1 MDTTALGGGAVKPR
15 DPRSWF
21 ARLFR
26 LAPTSAKRGGD
37 AATDPL
43 EAFSRELAASA
54 SSASGPPR
62 AAAQRPRRTPSRGW
76 LIVLG
81 IALAI
86 SSIAA
91 VGLRL
96 SAAPAASETG
106 TVAVDTLPAGVM
118 VDIDGRA
125 QGRTPVVLSLAPGSH
140 VMMLINDREQRTVP
154 FTVVAGQR
162 SSEHFEFAAKA
173 LTPTVGMLSVTA
185 DVPSRVS
192 VDGHALGS
200 APAVVPNLA
209 PGDHVVSVT
218 SDTGTVTRKV
228 AVSPG
233 AMASAAFSFAASRA
247 PGPAAGWMSFTAPFD
262 MQVFEGKDLIG
273 SSGGK
278 VMVAA
283 GRHDVRLVNEAL
295 EYSETR
301 SVEVTAGKLAA
312 IQIDPPHTTLN
323 VNARPWADVSIDGT
337 EIGQTPIANVSIAI
351 GTHVVV
357 FRHPQLGEQRRTI
370 TVTEK
375 GPNRVSA
382 DLTSK

>member
-1 MDTTALGGGAVKPR
+1 MDTTALDGGAIKPR
-15 DPRSWF
+15 DPRSLF
-21 ARLFR
+21 VRLFR
-26 LAPTSAKRGGD
+26 LGRTSANRRRD

-43 EAFSRELAASA
+43 DAFSRELAAG
-54 SSASGPPR
+54 ASGPSRPAER
-62 AAAQRPRRTPSRGW
+62 RPRRTRARAW
-76 LIVLG
+76 LVVLG

-91 VGLRL
+91 VRLRM
-96 SAAPAASETG
+96 SATSVALQNG
-106 TVAVDTLPAGVM
+106 TVAVDTLPAGVK
-118 VDIDGRA
+118 VDIDGRP

-140 VMMLINDREQRTVP
+140 AMTLINDREQRIVPLTVI
-154 FTVVAGQR
+154 AGRQ

-173 LTPTVGMLSVTA
+173 LTPTVGMLLVTA
-185 DVPSRVS
+185 DVPSRVN
-192 VDGHALGS
+192 VDGRALGS

-209 PGDHVVSVT
+209 PGDHLVSVT
-218 SDTGTVTRKV
+218 SDTGTVTRRV

-233 AMASAAFSFAASRA
+233 ATASAAFSFAASRTS
-247 PGPAAGWMSFTAPFD
+247 GPAAGWMSFSAPFD

-273 SSGGK
+273 SSGAK

-283 GRHDVRLVNEAL
+283 GRHELRLVNDAL
-295 EYSETR
+295 QYSETR
-301 SVEVTAGKLAA
+301 GVEVTAGKVSA

-337 EIGQTPIANVSIAI
+337 EIGQTPLANVSIAI
-351 GTHVVV
+351 GPHVVV

-370 TVTEK
+370 TATAK

-382 DLTSK
+382 DLTGK